1 MGETGRKKQRKREP
15 IKKTEHLAPIPT
27 DPSVVNEQFRFCNEL
42 VAEVLDDEHALSF
55 SKPVDELWEPAVLTD
70 YFEKIKRPMDL
81 GTVQKTLN
89 SDGYNDD
96 SGRFNPNLF
105 RKEIRLVFL
114 NAMDYNQRGTDLNRL
129 ANKFIHHIDSKL
141 VSIPVPSPDKRSDD
155 QNGNSS
161 PLSDT
166 PASASR
172 NDSTKKA
179 HDGAEDEEMSHEQQ
193 EDDSAVEKLK
203 SQIAAFE
210 KKKAK
215 SEAVLAEMEL
225 KRNIPLTFD
234 ESSKLRDEVEKLP
247 WETAQKVVGILRKY
261 VDDALEQM
269 SEEDP
274 EFVTLEFSTVEPTL
288 LRDIESLVRPDPV
301 KERERRA
308 IEQYEEEI
316 ANAKRK
322 LRMISDG
329 ESGKK
334 KARRRR

>member
-15 IKKTEHLAPIPT
+15 VKKTEQLPPLPT
-27 DPSVVNEQFRFCNEL
+27 DPSVVNEQFHFCNEL
-42 VAEVLDDEHALSF
+42 VGEVLDDEHALSF

-89 SDGYNDD
+89 NNGYDD
-96 SGRFNPNLF
+96 DAGRFNPNLF

-114 NAMDYNQRGTDLNRL
+114 NAMEYNQRGTDLNRL
-129 ANKFIHHIDSKL
+129 ANKFIHHIDTKL
-141 VSIPVPSPDKRSDD
+141 ASIPVPSPNKPSDD

-172 NDSTKKA
+172 NDRKK
-179 HDGAEDEEMSHEQQ
+179 GKEEQEDEEMSNEH
-193 EDDSAVEKLK
+193 EDDSAVETLK

-288 LRDIESLVRPDPV
+288 LRDIESLVRPDPA

-334 KARRRR
+334 KVRRRR